1 MSEATPAVAEVHD
14 PFNGQSPSFEE
25 FSKFRETGE
34 VPERFKPAAP
44 EPKPAATEQEAKPAE
59 DKGTSE
65 AEQEQKQEREQDGKF
80 KAKDKEPLFSAD
92 QQKAFDRA
100 FAKREAKLR
109 REFEEQIAALKTSST
124 TQATAPAKEPTKEA
138 ATTEPQPPEIPDIT
152 TFPGSAEEF
161 QKALK
166 EYPAKLA
173 AYLKA
178 QSEHEASVK
187 SLQKRLADSEAAA
200 RKEHA
205 DFQDQ
210 FDGLVADVESGEEP
224 KLPQE
229 VLKAIAEE
237 TDDPHGITYHLAAN
251 RDEYRRLA
259 ELTPNQAL
267 KEVLKLEFKL
277 QREKEAAKAKP
288 AQEPK
293 PRQTSA
299 PAPPEP
305 VGARATAK
313 AFDVND
319 ESLSADEWAKKR
331 NELVFGKRR

>member
-1 MSEATPAVAEVHD
+1 MSDATQTVAVEQD
-14 PFNGQSPSFEE
+14 PFQGHEPTFEE
-25 FSKFRETGE
+25 FSQFRATGE
-34 VPERFKPAAP
+34 VPERFKPAA
-44 EPKPAATEQEAKPAE
+44 TEQKSEAPKEEAKTAE
-59 DKGTSE
+59 VTEPSKS
-65 AEQEQKQEREQDGKF
+65 EQEQKQEREQDGKF
-80 KAKDKEPLFSAD
+80 KAKDKEPLFSAE

-109 REFEEQIAALKTSST
+109 REFEEQFAALKTSSS
-124 TQATAPAKEPTKEA
+124 TQDAAPAKEPTKEA

-152 TFPGSAEEF
+152 TFAGSAEEF

-178 QSEHEASVK
+178 QAQHEESTK

-205 DFQDQ
+205 DFQEQ
-210 FDGLVADVESGEEP
+210 FDALVADKENGDEP
-224 KLPQE
+224 ELPQP
-229 VLKAIAEE
+229 VLKALAEDTE
-237 TDDPHGITYHLAAN
+237 DPHALTYYLATH

-259 ELTPNQAL
+259 ELQPAQAL

-277 QREKEAAKAKP
+277 QREKDSAKEKP

-305 VGARATAK
+305 VGARVTAK
-313 AFDVND
+313 AFDVSD
-319 ESLSADEWAKKR
+319 ESLSADEWARKR
-331 NELVFGKRR
+331 NEQVYKRR

>member
-1 MSEATPAVAEVHD
+1 MSDAIQAVAVEQD
-14 PFNGQSPSFEE
+14 PFQGQEPTFEE
-25 FSKFRETGE
+25 FSKFREDGT
-34 VPERFKPAAP
+34 VPERFKPAAA
-44 EPKPAATEQEAKPAE
+44 EPKSEAPKEEAKTAE
-59 DKGTSE
+59 VTEPSKS
-65 AEQEQKQEREQDGKF
+65 EQEQKQERAEDGKF
-80 KAKDKEPLFSAD
+80 KAKDKEPLFSAE
-92 QQKAFDRA
+92 QQKAFDNA
-100 FAKREAKLR
+100 FKKREAKLR
-109 REFEEQIAALKTSST
+109 REFEEQIAAIKKSST
-124 TQATAPAKEPTKEA
+124 TQDTTPAKESAPA
-138 ATTEPQPPEIPDIT
+138 ASSEPQPPEIPDIT
-152 TFPGSAEEF
+152 TFAGSAEEF

-178 QSEHEASVK
+178 QAQHEESTK
-187 SLQKRLADSEAAA
+187 SLQKRLADSEANA

-229 VLKAIAEE
+229 ILKAIAEDTE
-237 TDDPHGITYHLAAN
+237 DPHGLTYYLAAH
-251 RDEYRRLA
+251 REEYRRLA
-259 ELTPNQAL
+259 ELQPGQAL
-267 KEVLKLEFKL
+267 KEVLKLEFKI
-277 QREKEAAKAKP
+277 QREKESAKEKP

-305 VGARATAK
+305 VGARVTAK

-331 NELVFGKRR
+331 NEQVYKRR